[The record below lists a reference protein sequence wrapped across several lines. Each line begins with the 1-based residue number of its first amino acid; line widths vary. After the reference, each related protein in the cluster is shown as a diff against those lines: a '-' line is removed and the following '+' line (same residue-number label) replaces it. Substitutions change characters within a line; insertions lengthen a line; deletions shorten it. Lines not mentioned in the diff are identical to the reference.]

1 MVMLLRAKQRLV
13 HDTKTTSDTGR
24 GALLGRNRNS
34 QTAGCDSIR
43 QPR

>member
-1 MVMLLRAKQRLV
+1 MVTLLHAKQRTV
-13 HDTKTTSDTGR
+13 YDTKTTSDTGR

-34 QTAGCDSIR
+34 QTASFNSTR